1 MQLQPDQ
8 LVVSVLLIFVVAA
21 VCDALVFR
29 RKSRRWGYPVL
40 SACALIAM
48 SSWFGFGRFHSI
60 FVDSGPAS
68 DVSPHRAKEERHRPF
83 HFHEFFHYY
92 VGAKYFREVG
102 YLGLYDCTTMAD
114 HEIAEEDHT
123 PARVTS
129 YVRDLD
135 DVLQD
140 KPYPAAIQDC
150 AQKHRDRFTPA
161 RWASFKSDLRELH
174 RLVPDGWWNEAVF
187 DAGFNPPPSWIVV
200 GSAIANVIPIRAA
213 GIPTYLLATSL
224 DMLLLLACYLAIQA
238 SFGRVSAVLAVIFF
252 GASFI
257 ASYAWNGGA
266 FLRFTWITAVVLSLA
281 AMKRGRWALAGALLG
296 AAVCDRIFPAGF
308 AIGAAVPLA
317 YRALLLRSPDAR
329 KVLIRFG
336 AGLGGT
342 IAVLVALSCVVFGLP
357 SWGTFFSRI
366 LRHGDV
372 YYVMHIGL
380 KKVLTF
386 RDWVPSQ
393 NFQGHDGLRH
403 FHDWNLHLRA
413 TWAEMRPLVIP
424 IQLVAV
430 VGAGCASLHR
440 RPYEAA
446 LLCGVVFMFVFNLPA
461 NYYYV
466 VLALVPALLFRSAA
480 TAPSLDRR
488 AREFFGLAAFNIF
501 WALTLVAPRAYGD
514 AIVYDYWICVGL
526 AAFLAVWIVVWLEP
540 AWLRAQLTLLRTFPK
555 RGGSTTP
562 ISSTTT

>member
-1 MQLQPDQ
+1 
-8 LVVSVLLIFVVAA
+8 
-21 VCDALVFR
+21 
-29 RKSRRWGYPVL
+29 
-40 SACALIAM
+40 
-48 SSWFGFGRFHSI
+48 
-60 FVDSGPAS
+60 
-68 DVSPHRAKEERHRPF
+68 
-83 HFHEFFHYY
+83 
-92 VGAKYFREVG
+92 
-102 YLGLYDCTTMAD
+102 MAD
-114 HEIAEEDHT
+114 HEIAEEDHA
-123 PARVTS
+123 PPRVTS

-140 KPYPAAIQDC
+140 KPYPTAIQDC
-150 AQKHRDRFTPA
+150 TQKHRDHFTPA
-161 RWASFKSDLRELH
+161 RWASFKSDIRELH
-174 RLVPDGWWNEAVF
+174 RLVPDTWWNEVVF
-187 DAGFNPPPSWIVV
+187 DAGFNPPPSWVV
-200 GSAIANVIPIRAA
+200 LGSAIANVIPIRAA
-213 GIPTYLLATSL
+213 GIPTYLAATSI
-224 DMLLLLACYLAIQA
+224 DMMLLLACYFAIRT

-266 FLRFTWITAVVLSLA
+266 FLRFSWITAVVLSLA
-281 AMKRGRWALAGALLG
+281 AMRRGRWALAGALLG

-329 KVLIRFG
+329 KVLMRFG
-336 AGLGGT
+336 AGFGGT

-357 SWGTFFSRI
+357 SWVTFFSRI

-393 NFQGHDGLRH
+393 NFQGHDGLRR

-413 TWAEMRPLVIP
+413 TWAAMRPLVIP
-424 IQLVAV
+424 IQLLAV
-430 VGAGCASLHR
+430 VGAGCASLRR

-466 VLALVPALLFRSAA
+466 VLTLVPALLFHSAA
-480 TAPSLDRR
+480 TRANRRGSPGARVHRPRGVQHLLGPYAGRAARLWRRHRLRLLDLRRARGLPRGLDRR
-488 AREFFGLAAFNIF
+488 VDRARLAPGAADDPPPGGLSGRCNVWCGARAPSRR
-501 WALTLVAPRAYGD
+501 WRAGGRRALALDDVHPASPP
-514 AIVYDYWICVGL
+514 
-526 AAFLAVWIVVWLEP
+526 LAVSLYLVSMSASGVSRIVAITLSSD
-540 AWLRAQLTLLRTFPK
+540 TLLASVLPTSRSAT
-555 RGGSTTP
+555 R
-562 ISSTTT
+562 